1 MNNGNV
7 VVAAK
12 CLEIREIENMREYI
26 VGSVWDR
33 HLQFREEIIR

>member
-12 CLEIREIENMREYI
+12 WLEISEIENMREDI

-33 HLQFREEIIR
+33 YLQFREEIIR